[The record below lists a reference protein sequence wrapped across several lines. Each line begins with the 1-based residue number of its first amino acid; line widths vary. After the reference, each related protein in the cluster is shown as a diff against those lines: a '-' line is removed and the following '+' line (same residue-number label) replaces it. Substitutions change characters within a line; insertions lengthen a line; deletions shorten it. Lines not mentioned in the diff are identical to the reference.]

1 MRAGRRPLP
10 DRATGTSTRRV
21 PCAIGPRAIVK
32 QWTRSRV
39 PQTRTPDPLL
49 TGDESGDAGLRLT
62 GRVNAGDL
70 MRSTATSG
78 ASHRRS
84 CPFRHTTPRTTLLA
98 PDCAVAEMGRAA
110 VRPSESIC
118 RCGAEA
124 GPICGSVGTWM
135 SGGEVWLG
143 LYVGASPPDDGKDG
157 DGVLL
162 GG

>member
-1 MRAGRRPLP
+1 VHRLRLAAGRLLLRFFAPAP
-10 DRATGTSTRRV
+10 PCSSGTIYSAT
-21 PCAIGPRAIVK
+21 A
-32 QWTRSRV
+32 
-39 PQTRTPDPLL
+39 QTRTPDPSL

-62 GRVNAGDL
+62 GRTLFCYD
-70 MRSTATSG
+70 SG
-78 ASHRRS
+78 ALYRDEGRQPSS
-84 CPFRHTTPRTTLLA
+84 LVPFSTYDARTTLLA
-98 PDCAVAEMGRAA
+98 PDCAVVEMGRAA

-118 RCGAEA
+118 RCGTEA

-143 LYVGASPPDDGKDG
+143 LYAGASPPDDGKDG